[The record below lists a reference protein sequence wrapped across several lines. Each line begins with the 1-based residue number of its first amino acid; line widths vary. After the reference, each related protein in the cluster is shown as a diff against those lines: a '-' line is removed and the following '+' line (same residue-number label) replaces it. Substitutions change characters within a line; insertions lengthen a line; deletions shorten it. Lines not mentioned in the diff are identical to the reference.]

1 MKTCPR
7 CAKLSPDHSGYC
19 IACGAELPPDP
30 ETTLAPDQVA
40 APSGPVETSGKAI
53 GSLICGIFFWLF
65 PAAVAAVVLGHLS
78 LSQIRKS
85 AGRLKGEGMAIAG
98 LVLGY
103 TGVAVI
109 PIVLIIAAIAIPNLL
124 RSKMVDGVDGE
135 ANAVRSLRII
145 NTALIV
151 YATTYGHGF
160 PENLQELGPP
170 AAGASPSERSANLV
184 DADLARGRKADYA
197 FSYVAES
204 KHDKGVRDAYHV
216 AADPIP
222 IMERRP
228 GQRHF
233 FTDES
238 AVIRAE
244 MSRAA
249 TKDSPPL

>member
-124 RSKMVDGVDGE
+124 RARIAANE
-135 ANAVRSLRII
+135 ASAVGSLRTISI
-145 NTALIV
+145 GLTT

-160 PENLQELGPP
+160 PEDLQALGPP
-170 AAGASPSERSANLV
+170 AAGSAPSERSADLV
-184 DADLARGRKADYA
+184 DADLARGRKAGYV
-197 FSYVAES
+197 FSYVPES
-204 KHDKGVRDAYHV
+204 KHDKGVRDTYQV
-216 AADPIP
+216 AADPIVQG
-222 IMERRP
+222 EF

-233 FTDES
+233 FVDES
-238 AVIRAE
+238 GVIRAE
-244 MSRAA
+244 RNGAA